1 MTFSSMANDI
11 ISLVKPNGHNIENI
25 KANVQPKTI
34 FIFDEKIPLEEGDKI
49 YRKLPNGLIES
60 YVVLDRGYYSQFR
73 GIQGHYQAKVR
84 KENSISQEKY
94 NSITNI
100 YNATGINSRININ
113 SQDSSNN
120 VYNSDEIFT
129 SILQVIENIKEAEI
143 QSKAKQLLEE
153 MKSKK
158 GTTSYLDCYI
168 QFISLLSDH
177 ISLISAYI
185 PPLTKLIVT

>member
-11 ISLVKPNGHNIENI
+11 ISLAKPNGDIIENI

-34 FIFDEKIPLEEGDKI
+34 FIFDEKIPLEEGDII

-60 YVVLDRGYYSQFR
+60 YVVLDRGYYSQFH

-100 YNATGINSRININ
+100 YNATGINSRINIQ
-113 SQDSSNN
+113 SQDTSNN
-120 VYNSDEIFT
+120 NYNSEEIF
-129 SILQVIENIKEAEI
+129 SLIYQVLENIKEVEI
-143 QSKAKQLLEE
+143 QSKAKKLLEE

-158 GTTSYLDCYI
+158 GTASYLECYI

-177 ISLISAYI
+177 ISLISAFI
-185 PPLTKLIVT
+185 PPLTKFIVQ